1 MNNLFMRTCV
11 LAANCLWLVACFP
24 GWALFLLATRRVKS
38 VQTALLRRI
47 LKQNSNTEFGR
58 LHHFDFLRTPEDY
71 LSVPL
76 ADYEDY
82 ATAVEAIRSGH
93 SNVLTAEP
101 VELLQPTSGST
112 TASKRIP
119 YTRSLQCEF
128 KAAIAPWIASL
139 YLALP
144 SLLLGRHYWSISP
157 NTDPVSRPEDT
168 HSRVRVGFADDSEYL
183 GTIQR
188 LLTRLLFPVPSEI
201 SQVRN
206 PRSFE
211 YLTLLF
217 LCRERNLRL
226 ISVWHPSF
234 LTLLLNALSLCFDS
248 LLRDIESGTISEMI
262 ELTPELREKFKRRL
276 PPDPKRAKELR
287 RINPAVRG
295 NIREIWP
302 HLTLISCWTDGI
314 VEPWR
319 TQLAETFPHAVIQG
333 KGLTATEGII
343 SFPLGRYSGK
353 VCAVRSHFLEFSDM
367 ETGHVHHAWNLGQ
380 GREYSVILTT
390 GGGLYRYRLHDVVRV
405 NGFYGQ
411 APYLDLL
418 SRDNLVS
425 DLVGEKLNARH
436 VADSLTQVK
445 QSMNLHL
452 RFALLAPVLES
463 PEKVNPGYVLYCQPE
478 PEDSPDFQDLARRME
493 TELSQNYH
501 YQHARR
507 LSQLTPLR
515 VFLVSG
521 EASEFYRQHLME
533 RGMKAGDIKFQ
544 VLSTDSAWSVVLPGK
559 FVA

>member
-1 MNNLFMRTCV
+1 MSSFFKKISV
-11 LAANCLWLVACFP
+11 LAANCLWLAVCMP
-24 GWALFLLATRRVKS
+24 GWALFLIATRRVKS
-38 VQTALLRRI
+38 VQTARLRRI
-47 LKQNSNTEFGR
+47 LRQNSKTEFGR
-58 LHHFDFLRTPEDY
+58 RHRFDSLRTPEDY

-76 ADYEDY
+76 TDYEDY
-82 ATAVEAIRSGH
+82 ATAIGAIQTGH
-93 SNVLTAEP
+93 ANVLTAEP

-119 YTRSLQCEF
+119 YTRSLQSEF
-128 KAAIAPWIASL
+128 KEAIVPWIASL
-139 YLALP
+139 YLARP

-157 NTDPVSRPEDT
+157 NTEPVSRPEDT

-217 LCRERNLRL
+217 LCRERDLRL

-234 LTLLLNALSLCFDS
+234 LTLFLKALPTCFES
-248 LLRDIESGTISEMI
+248 LLRDIESGTISEAI
-262 ELTPELREKFKRRL
+262 ELTPELHEKFKRCL
-276 PPDPKRAKELR
+276 APDPKRAQKLR
-287 RINPAVRG
+287 RINPAVRE

-314 VEPWR
+314 AEPWR
-319 TQLAETFPHAVIQG
+319 TQLAETFPHTVIQS
-333 KGLTATEGII
+333 KGLTATEGIV
-343 SFPLGRYSGK
+343 SFPLGRIPGK
-353 VCAVRSHFLEFSDM
+353 VCAVRSHFLEFNDT
-367 ETGHVHHAWNLGQ
+367 ETGRIQYAWNLEQ
-380 GREYSVILTT
+380 GREYSIILTT

-405 NGFYGQ
+405 SGFYHQ
-411 APYLDLL
+411 VPCLDFL

-436 VADSLTQVK
+436 VADCLNRLK
-445 QSMNLHL
+445 QTMNLRL
-452 RFALLAPVLES
+452 RFALLAPVLEGS
-463 PEKVNPGYVLYCQPE
+463 EKASPGYVLYCQPE
-478 PEDSPDFQDLARRME
+478 PGDSPDLPDLARRME
-493 TELSQNYH
+493 IEMSQNYH

-515 VFLVSG
+515 IFLVTG
-521 EASEFYRQHLME
+521 EASELYRQHLMK

-544 VLSTDSAWSVVLPGK
+544 VLSTDLAWSVVFPGK